1 MIVLLKDP
9 DSLAPRRLSIEKPE
23 IVLGKNVD
31 CDVVLSSAKVSRR
44 HARIAVHDGGLVIED
59 LKSTN
64 GTFVNGQALSGASPL
79 GENDEVRIADFFLQV
94 QRGEVKP
101 AEVKPSDPTVDTT
114 IRKELKRASQPAA
127 AASPEPEPK
136 AAQIL
141 HRSHLQHHHKW

>member
-9 DSLAPRRLSIEKPE
+9 ESLAPRRLSIEKPE
-23 IVLGKNVD
+23 IVLGKNAD
-31 CDVVLSSAKVSRR
+31 CDVVLASAKVSRR

-79 GENDEVRIADFFLQV
+79 GEHDEVRIADFLLQV

-101 AEVKPSDPTVDTT
+101 AEVKPSDPLTLASGALLLLAVSVRT
-114 IRKELKRASQPAA
+114 LKGDLIKLLVKLFCSQVTASG
-127 AASPEPEPK
+127 ASP
-136 AAQIL
+136 
-141 HRSHLQHHHKW
+141 RV